1 MQSKTSFFNKT
12 LFRKNLTR
20 FWPLWGGASFLGA
33 LFPLALML
41 QLTRGVPTYMM
52 KDPLEFTSTY
62 YSVVTCVPIISL
74 LYAILCAMVVWS
86 YLYNTRST
94 GMMHTLPIRREGIF
108 ATNFLSGMA
117 MMIIPYAVT
126 GGLCVL
132 LSIIC
137 SSFDPVG
144 LINTIL
150 SVLGM
155 SFFYFASA
163 TFVAFITGNIFA
175 LPALYFLFH
184 FLAELI
190 EFIFTQLAS
199 DFLVGVNAYYTGA
212 LCCLSP
218 TVYLTQRLGVAR
230 TYTDPLPVRSGAY
243 APAELISVELEN
255 AWLIGVY
262 ALVGAVF
269 LALAWL
275 LYRRRRSESA
285 GDVVA
290 VGWMKPVFRYGVA
303 ALAALLGGRLL
314 YALFWEGTF
323 QSGVYCDALPM
334 AVCMI
339 VAGVIGYYA
348 ASMLLTKSLRVFRKS
363 WLGIALVAVGCAA
376 VCGILRF
383 DLLGIEGRVPD
394 TGEIDRVFLY
404 VKGNSYYLYPGEDDA
419 LIEDVRQ
426 LHQAFVDKTE
436 YFRKPYE
443 ELAPLWIRD
452 DIRSDTYS
460 QVYLQLEYQLSS
472 GHTLNRSYL
481 IPLAQSRVAQQ
492 GTFDYLLDQ
501 LINGEAMKAKR
512 LHFNDPHYTVTDG
525 SVYQYIKNDVG
536 ESFDLNSREAAAV
549 LEAVGKDAKAGTWG
563 QVDWFDQR
571 TDSSYA
577 LEVYLSFTLQ
587 LPGEQGMDSD
597 GISIYVWPEMTN
609 TLACLEELGLIDRS
623 GLITWEQYNDD
634 SYDAAV
640 LAERVPAETEY
651 VYEDPPASLGVIGG
665 ADGPT
670 QVYVAG
676 SVG

>member
-20 FWPLWGGASFLGA
+20 FWPLWGSASFLGA
-33 LFPLALML
+33 LFPLALLL
-41 QLTRGVPTYMM
+41 QLTRGIHMI

-62 YSVVTCVPIISL
+62 YSIVTYAVPMISL

-86 YLYNTRST
+86 YLYNARSV
-94 GMMHTLPIRREGIF
+94 GLMHTLPIRREGIF

-132 LSIIC
+132 LSLIC
-137 SSFDPVG
+137 RSFDPVG
-144 LINTIL
+144 LINTVL

-163 TFVAFITGNIFA
+163 TIVAFITGNIFA

-184 FLAELI
+184 FLAVLLEWL
-190 EFIFTQLAS
+190 FTELAS
-199 DFLVGVNAYYTGA
+199 NFLVGVNAYYTGA
-212 LCCLSP
+212 VSGLSP
-218 TVYLTQRLGVAR
+218 TVYLIDNLGVDR
-230 TYTDPLPVRSGAY
+230 TYTDPLPVYSSTY
-243 APAELISVELEN
+243 APVELISVKLEN

-314 YALFWEGTF
+314 YALFWESTF
-323 QSGVYCDALPM
+323 QDGAYCDALPM

-383 DLLGIEGRVPD
+383 DLLGIESRVPD
-394 TGEIDRVFLY
+394 AGEIDRVFLY
-404 VKGNSYYLYPGEDDA
+404 VKGNNYYLYPGEDDA
-419 LIEDVRQ
+419 LIEDVLQ
-426 LHQAFVDKTE
+426 LHQAFADNTE
-436 YFRKPYE
+436 YFRKLDQ
-443 ELAPLWIRD
+443 ELETLRSID
-452 DIRSDTYS
+452 DAYTY
-460 QVYLQLEYQLSS
+460 VHLRLEYQLSS
-472 GHTLNRSYL
+472 GHTLNRSYS
-481 IPLAQSRVAQQ
+481 IPLAQSRVTQQ

-501 LINGEAMKAKR
+501 LINGEAMKAER
-512 LHFNDPHYTVTDG
+512 LHFNDPHYTVTSG
-525 SVYQYIKNDVG
+525 YIYQYVRNDASK
-536 ESFDLNSREAAAV
+536 SFDLNSREAAAI
-549 LEAVGKDAKAGTWG
+549 LEAVGKDAEAGTWG

-577 LEVYLSFTLQ
+577 LEVYLRFALQ
-587 LPGEQGMDSD
+587 LPGEQNESYDA
-597 GISIYVWPEMTN
+597 ISINVWPEMTN
-609 TLACLEELGLIDRS
+609 TLACLEELGLIERS
-623 GLITWEQYNDD
+623 RLITWEQYNDD

-651 VYEDPPASLGVIGG
+651 VSPETEYVSPAASIGVIGG